1 MSLVMHA
8 MRATLI
14 ALKCRYATGMNEFDT
29 LAAAFRTGVGVDA
42 HQFGDSGPCALA
54 GLQWADTPR
63 LLGHSDGD
71 AAVHAM
77 CDAVLSACQL
87 GDVGSFFGVAKA
99 EMAGVSGVEMLKTL
113 REYITSKGFIIN
125 NVALQIVGNQP
136 KITLRREEAQKV
148 LSDALGAPVSVAA
161 TTSDQMGFT
170 GRGEG
175 IYVIANALVRR
186 P

>member
-1 MSLVMHA
+1 
-8 MRATLI
+8 
-14 ALKCRYATGMNEFDT
+14 
-29 LAAAFRTGVGVDA
+29 
-42 HQFGDSGPCALA
+42 
-54 GLQWADTPR
+54 LQWPETPR

-71 AAVHAM
+71 AAVHAL

-87 GDVGSFFGVAKA
+87 GDVGTLFGVDKP
-99 EMAGVSGVEMLKTL
+99 EMAGVSGVAMISTL
-113 REYITSKGFIIN
+113 REFVTSKGFVIN

-136 KITLRREEAQKV
+136 KITARREEAQLV
-148 LSDALGAPVSVAA
+148 LSQALGAPVSVAA

-175 IYVIANALVRR
+175 IYVIANALVQT

>member
-1 MSLVMHA
+1 
-8 MRATLI
+8 
-14 ALKCRYATGMNEFDT
+14 MNISK
-29 LAAAFRTGVGVDA
+29 LRTGVGVDA
-42 HQFGDSGPCALA
+42 HKFGESGPCSLA
-54 GLQWADTPR
+54 GLQWPETPR

-71 AAVHAM
+71 AAVHAL

-87 GDVGSFFGVAKA
+87 GDVGTLFGVDKP
-99 EMAGVSGVEMLKTL
+99 EMAGVSGVAMISTL
-113 REYITSKGFIIN
+113 REFVTSKGFVIN

-136 KITLRREEAQKV
+136 KITARREEAQLV
-148 LSDALGAPVSVAA
+148 LSQALGAPVSVAA

-175 IYVIANALVRR
+175 IYVIANALVHT

>member
-1 MSLVMHA
+1 
-8 MRATLI
+8 
-14 ALKCRYATGMNEFDT
+14 MNISK
-29 LAAAFRTGVGVDA
+29 LRTGVGVDA
-42 HQFGDSGPCALA
+42 HKFGDSGPCSLA
-54 GLQWADTPR
+54 GLQWPETPR

-71 AAVHAM
+71 AAVHAL

-87 GDVGSFFGVAKA
+87 GDVGTLFGVDKP
-99 EMAGVSGVEMLKTL
+99 EMAGVSGVAMISTL
-113 REYITSKGFIIN
+113 LEFVTSKGFVIN

-136 KITLRREEAQKV
+136 KINARREEAQLV
-148 LSDALGAPVSVAA
+148 LSQALGAPVSVAA

-175 IYVIANALVRR
+175 IYVIANALVQI

>member
-1 MSLVMHA
+1 MISKL
-8 MRATLI
+8 
-14 ALKCRYATGMNEFDT
+14 
-29 LAAAFRTGVGVDA
+29 RTGVGIDA
-42 HQFGDSGPCALA
+42 HQFGDSGPCSLA
-54 GLQWADTPR
+54 GLQWPDTPR

-71 AAVHAM
+71 AAVHAL

-87 GDVGSFFGVAKA
+87 GDVGSFFGVDKP
-99 EMAGVSGVEMLKTL
+99 EMAGATGVAMIVKL
-113 REYITSKGFIIN
+113 RDFVTAKGYVIN
-125 NVALQIVGNQP
+125 NVSLQIVGNQP
-136 KITLRREEAQKV
+136 KITVRRDEAQTV

-175 IYVIANALVRR
+175 IYVIANALVIS

>member
-1 MSLVMHA
+1 MISKL
-8 MRATLI
+8 
-14 ALKCRYATGMNEFDT
+14 
-29 LAAAFRTGVGVDA
+29 RTGVGVDA

-54 GLQWADTPR
+54 GLSWSDAPR
-63 LLGHSDGD
+63 LVGHSDGD
-71 AAVHAM
+71 AAAHAL

-87 GDVGSFFGVAKA
+87 GDVGTFFGVDLP
-99 EMAGVSGVEMLKTL
+99 EMAGASGVAMIEKV
-113 REYITSKGFIIN
+113 REFVTSKGFLIN
-125 NVALQIVGNQP
+125 NVALTIVGNQP
-136 KITLRREEAQKV
+136 KITPRREEAQKV

-175 IYVIANALVRR
+175 IYVIANALVVA

>member
-1 MSLVMHA
+1 
-8 MRATLI
+8 
-14 ALKCRYATGMNEFDT
+14 MNISK
-29 LAAAFRTGVGVDA
+29 LRTGVGVDA
-42 HQFGDSGPCALA
+42 HKFGDSGPCSLA
-54 GLQWADTPR
+54 GLQWPETPR

-71 AAVHAM
+71 AAVHAL

-87 GDVGSFFGVAKA
+87 GDVGTLFGVDKP
-99 EMAGVSGVEMLKTL
+99 EMAGVSGVAMISTL
-113 REYITSKGFIIN
+113 REFVTSKGFVIN

-136 KITLRREEAQKV
+136 KITARREEAQLV
-148 LSDALGAPVSVAA
+148 LSQALGAPVSVAA

-175 IYVIANALVRR
+175 LYVIANALVQT

>member
-1 MSLVMHA
+1 
-8 MRATLI
+8 
-14 ALKCRYATGMNEFDT
+14 MNISK
-29 LAAAFRTGVGVDA
+29 LRTGVGVDA
-42 HQFGDSGPCALA
+42 HKFGDSGPCSLA
-54 GLQWADTPR
+54 GLQWPETPR

-71 AAVHAM
+71 AAVHAL

-87 GDVGSFFGVAKA
+87 GDVGTLFGVDKP
-99 EMAGVSGVEMLKTL
+99 EMAGVSGVAMISTL
-113 REYITSKGFIIN
+113 REFVISKGFVIN

-136 KITLRREEAQKV
+136 KITARREEAQVV
-148 LSDALGAPVSVAA
+148 LSQALGAPVSVAA

-175 IYVIANALVRR
+175 IYVIANALVQT

>member
-1 MSLVMHA
+1 M
-8 MRATLI
+8 
-14 ALKCRYATGMNEFDT
+14 
-29 LAAAFRTGVGVDA
+29 RTGVGVDA
-42 HQFGDSGPCALA
+42 HQFGDSGPCSLA
-54 GLQWADTPR
+54 GLQWPDAPR
-63 LLGHSDGD
+63 LVGHSDGD
-71 AAVHAM
+71 AAVHAL

-87 GDVGSFFGVAKA
+87 GDIGTFFGVDAP
-99 EMAGVSGVEMLKTL
+99 EMAGATGIAMIEKL
-113 REYITSKGFIIN
+113 RDFVAAKGFVIN

-136 KITLRREEAQKV
+136 KITPRRDEAQKV

-175 IYVIANALVRR
+175 IYVIANALVVA

>member
-1 MSLVMHA
+1 MISKL
-8 MRATLI
+8 
-14 ALKCRYATGMNEFDT
+14 
-29 LAAAFRTGVGVDA
+29 RTGVGVDV
-42 HQFGDSGPCALA
+42 HQFGETGPCALA
-54 GLQWADTPR
+54 GLQWPDVPR

-71 AAVHAM
+71 AAVHAL

-87 GDVGSFFGVAKA
+87 GDVGTFFGVDTP
-99 EMAGVSGVEMLKTL
+99 EMVGASGVAMIERL
-113 REYITSKGFIIN
+113 RDFVTAKGFAIN

-136 KITLRREEAQKV
+136 KITARRDEAQSV
-148 LSDALGAPVSVAA
+148 LSAALGAPVSVAA

-175 IYVIANALVRR
+175 IYVIANALVQV